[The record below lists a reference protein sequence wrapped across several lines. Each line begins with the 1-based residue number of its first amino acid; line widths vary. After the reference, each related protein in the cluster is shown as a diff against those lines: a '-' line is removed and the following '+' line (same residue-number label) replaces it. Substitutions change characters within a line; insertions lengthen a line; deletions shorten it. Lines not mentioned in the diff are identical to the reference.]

1 MHGYFLNGKLLKVI
15 FMVPLLL
22 TVLFTERSVAKEVY
36 PDRPITIVV
45 PWGAG
50 GMTDA
55 IARAISKAAEKE
67 LGQAIVVENKAGA
80 SGVIGLNYVLKSKPD
95 GYTLVITTSSAYFMV
110 PHSQGVPFTPFTDVN
125 DIVPI
130 CKFDHGLAVRSD
142 SRWKSY
148 EDVVKYAK
156 ENPNKFTYSC
166 AGVGVTQHICMERM
180 AIKEGIKWTM
190 VPFKSGA
197 EAVAAILGGHT
208 DGTAQGSLELLPHIN
223 SGKLRLLLSLNDFRW
238 RGVPDVPN
246 ILEKGYDFYAWSFI
260 SLLGPK
266 GLAEPIKQKLEE
278 AFTKAKKDL
287 SFTDV
292 MNKFKIEASTMTG
305 KEHAEFWRSRYAEMG
320 KLIETLGLKGK

>member
-1 MHGYFLNGKLLKVI
+1 MYGYFLKGKFVKVI
-15 FMVPLLL
+15 FMVPLFLRLL
-22 TVLFTERSVAKEVY
+22 FIEAAVAKEAY
-36 PDRPITIVV
+36 PDRPITVVV

-55 IARAISKAAEKE
+55 IARAICKASEKE
-67 LGQAIVVENKAGA
+67 LGQTIIVENKAGA
-80 SGVIGLNYVLKSKPD
+80 SGVIGLNYVLKAKPD

-110 PHSQGVPFTPFTDVN
+110 PHSHGVPFNSLTDVN

-130 CKFDHGLAVRSD
+130 CKFDLGFAVRSD
-142 SRWKSY
+142 ARWKTY

-180 AIKEGIKWTM
+180 AIKEGMKWTM

-208 DGTAQGSLELLPHIN
+208 DGTAQGPLELLPYIN
-223 SGKLRLLLSLNDFRW
+223 SGKLKLLLSLNDSRW
-238 RGVPDVPN
+238 KGAPEAPS
-246 ILEKGYDFYAWSFI
+246 ILEKGYNFYAWSFV

-266 GLAEPIKQKLEE
+266 GLPEPIKQKLEE
-278 AFTKAKKDL
+278 AFTKAKKDP
-287 SFTDV
+287 SFVDV
-292 MNKFKIEASTMTG
+292 MNQFKIEASTMTG
-305 KEHAEFWRSRYAEMG
+305 KQHAEFWRSRYAEMG
-320 KLIETLGLKGK
+320 NLIETLGLKGK

>member
-1 MHGYFLNGKLLKVI
+1 MHGYFLKGESLKVI
-15 FMVPLLL
+15 FVVLLLL
-22 TVLFTERSVAKEVY
+22 TPLFLETAVAKEVY
-36 PDRPITIVV
+36 PDRPITAVV

-50 GMTDA
+50 GMTDSV
-55 IARAISKAAEKE
+55 ARAISKAAEKE
-67 LGQAIVVENKAGA
+67 LGQTIIIENKAGA
-80 SGVIGLNYVLKSKPD
+80 SGVIGLNYVLKAKPD
-95 GYTLVITTSSAYFMV
+95 GYTVVITTSSAYFMV
-110 PHSQGVPFTPFTDVN
+110 PHSHGVPFNPLTDVN

-142 SRWKSY
+142 SRWKTY

-208 DGTAQGSLELLPHIN
+208 DGTAQGSLEILPHIN
-223 SGKLRLLLSLNDFRW
+223 SGKVKLLLSLNDFRW
-238 RGVPDVPN
+238 KGAPEAPT
-246 ILEKGYDFYAWSFI
+246 ILEKGYSFYAWSFI
-260 SLLGPK
+260 SVLGPK
-266 GLAEPIKQKLEE
+266 GLPEPIKQKLEE
-278 AFTKAKKDL
+278 AFTKARRAP
-287 SFTDV
+287 SFVDV
-292 MNKFKIEASTMTG
+292 MNQFKIEASTMTG

-320 KLIETLGLKGK
+320 KLIEDLGLKGK